1 MTTQPHVHRKNLSR
15 MQPSPHSR
23 SKPLKWQHRRSHAA
37 KVVAGVGMAVAL
49 ASHALRVSAQAIA
62 AQPEPKV
69 VATAAP
75 AQDDPASLR
84 AVLADPV
91 WMRFSQWV
99 LAHHVSPLDEASLR
113 GACQTGLTKK
123 LTTDAA
129 APQKAQVLACIES
142 AVVALG
148 EQSYFL
154 DPAEFAARLAGADER
169 FAAVGLELAAKP
181 IGSPQPVVAALAG
194 GPGERAGFRA
204 NDRIV
209 QINDIDVRP
218 LSQPQTLALMRG
230 PVGSTVHFTVQR
242 EGEAGPRR
250 ISVQREFI
258 RPRSTV
264 LKRLTE
270 QVLYLR
276 VSRLAETTAS
286 ELEASL
292 EHERAAAGAAT
303 ASASSAASAPAGLI
317 LDLRINTGG
326 LLDGVAD
333 LASFWAEPQTLV
345 VSLKRHNHSDEL
357 RTTNKGQG
365 RYNAPA
371 ALRLWLQAAP
381 LVVLVDDKT
390 AAGAEALAQFLRE
403 TQAATLMGQTTFGAP
418 QVRTLGP
425 IGPDAAAAIHS
436 ANMVSP
442 AGLVWLNGLVPD
454 RILERA
460 AQRHERGDEKD
471 PWVEQAMRA
480 LAARRKP
487 AR

>member
-1 MTTQPHVHRKNLSR
+1 

-23 SKPLKWQHRRSHAA
+23 SKPLKWQHRHSRAA

-49 ASHALRVSAQAIA
+49 ASQAPRVSAQAIA

-69 VATAAP
+69 VAAAAT

-84 AVLADPV
+84 AVLTDPLWV
-91 WMRFSQWV
+91 RFSQWV
-99 LAHHVSPLDEASLR
+99 LIHHVTPLNDASLR
-113 GACQTGLTKK
+113 GACQAGLTKK

-129 APQKAQVLACIES
+129 APQKAQVLACIEA
-142 AVVALG
+142 AVASLG
-148 EQSYFL
+148 EQSSFL
-154 DPAEFAARLAGADER
+154 DPAEFAVLRAGVIGNR
-169 FAAVGLELAAKP
+169 MAAVGLELAAKP
-181 IGSPQPVVAALAG
+181 IGSPQPVVAALPG

-204 NDRIV
+204 ND
-209 QINDIDVRP
+209 QIIQIDDIDVRP
-218 LSQPQTLALMRG
+218 LSHPQTLALLRG
-230 PVGSTVHFTVQR
+230 PVGSTVHLTVLR
-242 EGEAGPRR
+242 EGQAEPQR
-250 ISVQREFI
+250 ISVQREII
-258 RPRSTV
+258 RPRNTA

-286 ELEASL
+286 ELEALL
-292 EHERAAAGAAT
+292 EGERAAASA
-303 ASASSAASAPAGLI
+303 ASASAAASAPAGLI
-317 LDLRINTGG
+317 LDLRTNTGG

-333 LASFWAEPQTLV
+333 LAYFWAEPQTLV

-371 ALRLWLQAAP
+371 ALRLWLQAVP

-403 TQAATLMGQTTFGAP
+403 TQAATLMGLTTFGAP
-418 QVRTLGP
+418 QVRTLQA
-425 IGPDAAAAIHS
+425 IGSDAAANIHS

-442 AGLVWLNGLVPD
+442 AGLVWPNGLVPD

-460 AQRHERGDEKD
+460 ARRHEWGDEKD
-471 PWVEQAMRA
+471 PWLEHAIQA

-487 AR
+487 TR